1 MQTQTSSLWRLR
13 LVTFA
18 LAALAAASAV
28 YWGLKWQNPSAPAR
42 VAPIVAQPRAID
54 SAQVAALLG
63 ARPKAATAAP
73 VNTLSNYKLLG
84 VIAQG
89 NRHGSALI
97 AVEGAP
103 AKPYRIGDTVGNDW
117 RLLSVAARSVT
128 LGSGA
133 AGDDGVTLAL
143 PPLPGTR

>member
-1 MQTQTSSLWRLR
+1 MQTQTYPLWRLR

-18 LAALAAASAV
+18 LAALAAASALF
-28 YWGLKWQNPSAPAR
+28 WGLKWQNPSTPAR
-42 VAPIVAQPRAID
+42 VAPIMPQARAID
-54 SAQVAALLG
+54 STKVAFLLG
-63 ARPKAATAAP
+63 ARPASANAAP
-73 VNTLSNYKLLG
+73 ISTASNYKLLG

-89 NRHGSALI
+89 KQHGSALI

-103 AKPYRIGDTVGNDW
+103 PKPFRVGDTVANDL
-117 RLLSVAARSVT
+117 RLVSVAARSVT

-133 AGDDGVTLAL
+133 PGEDGVTLTL